1 MQMPL
6 TSPSRRK
13 RQAGVAVLA
22 VALAAVLGLV
32 TTVAMAATHHR
43 PASLRPAA
51 DGRTSTPEVTVSSA
65 KPSASVRPTG
75 IRSTTAPGSTI
86 AAGGGTVTTVAPRG
100 VSVSTAAPGGG
111 TGHTPTVIIETV
123 GGSTKTVTQS
133 PTTNTTTSAAT
144 LTAAEQQ
151 LANSLNSRIFDAC
164 TSSAD
169 ELSVNTLAAINC
181 SATTGPPSRPL
192 AETLAPGHAET
203 WFQNNTSGYTNS
215 NNCVGGSYVGTWS
228 HDGSVAGQ
236 LGCGL
241 GADGVLRIVWIVDD
255 NQVGIIAQNSDH
267 QALYNWWKSN
277 ACAVTAAC

>member
-1 MQMPL
+1 M
-6 TSPSRRK
+6 
-13 RQAGVAVLA
+13 
-22 VALAAVLGLV
+22 
-32 TTVAMAATHHR
+32 
-43 PASLRPAA
+43 
-51 DGRTSTPEVTVSSA
+51 SSA

-86 AAGGGTVTTVAPRG
+86 AAGGGTVTTAAPRG
-100 VSVSTAAPGGG
+100 VSVSTAAPGVG

-151 LANSLNSRIFDAC
+151 LANSLNSRTFDAC

-192 AETLAPGHAET
+192 AETLAPGHAELVVPEQYERLHQQQQWHRRQLCRHLVAR
-203 WFQNNTSGYTNS
+203 WFGRRATR
-215 NNCVGGSYVGTWS
+215 
-228 HDGSVAGQ
+228 
-236 LGCGL
+236 LRL